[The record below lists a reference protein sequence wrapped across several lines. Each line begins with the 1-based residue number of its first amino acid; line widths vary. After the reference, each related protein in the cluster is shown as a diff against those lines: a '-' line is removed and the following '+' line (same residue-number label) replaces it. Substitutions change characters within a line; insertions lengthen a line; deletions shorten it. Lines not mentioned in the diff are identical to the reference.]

1 MTHAT
6 RRRNADL
13 EISQDYGDADIES
26 GTKRPSQ
33 KFSRTTKMIKK
44 TAKKVLTENSDSIL
58 QG

>member
-1 MTHAT
+1 MPYTDVTHAT

-44 TAKKVLTENSDSIL
+44 QQKRS
-58 QG
+58 